1 MMSRVLIFSF
11 LLLATC
17 SIAFASDPSPLQD
30 FCVADSKS
38 PVLVNGV
45 VCKDA
50 KLVQAEDFLFRGLHL
65 MGNTSNDVGSNV
77 TAVAVAELPGLNT
90 FGISMARIDFAPM
103 GINPPHTHPRA
114 TEILTVIE
122 GRILVGFVTSNL
134 ENRLITKVLEKGD
147 VFVFPKGLIHFQK
160 NLGHEYAIAIAGL
173 SSQNPGVITIAKAVF
188 GSNPHIAGDILAK
201 AFQVDMNVVYQIQSK
216 F

>member
-1 MMSRVLIFSF
+1 MSHFLIFG

-30 FCVADSKS
+30 FCVADPNSQ
-38 PVLVNGV
+38 VLVNGL
-45 VCKDA
+45 VCKDP
-50 KLVQAEDFLFRGLHL
+50 KLVQANDFLFRGLNV

-77 TAVAVAELPGLNT
+77 TQVTVAQVPGLNT
-90 FGISMARIDFAPM
+90 LGISMARIDFAPM

-122 GRILVGFVTSNL
+122 GRILVGFVTSNP
-134 ENRLITKVLEKGD
+134 ENRLITKLLEKGD

-160 NLGHEYAIAIAGL
+160 NIGHGYAVAIAGL
-173 SSQNPGVITIAKAVF
+173 SSQNPGVITIANAVF
-188 GSNPHIAGDILAK
+188 GSNPGIAGDILAK
-201 AFQVDMNVVYQIQSK
+201 AFQVDVNVVYKIQSK